1 MLHIDI
7 FSTDRKYFLTCIDKF
22 SKFAM
27 VQPILSRTIEDL
39 KPALLQL
46 LNVFPKAKVIYCDN
60 EPSLNSHTILTM
72 LENHFG
78 VSVSNAPPLHSV
90 SNGQVERF
98 HSTLVE
104 LARCLKIDKGIS
116 DTVELILLA
125 TTKYNKFIHSVI
137 GKRPADVVV
146 TQSNDQQCDIEGR
159 IRHTQDK
166 LRSGENASRQ
176 NRRFNAGDKVL
187 VNSNRRLGNKFS
199 PLCEE
204 KTVEADMGTTV
215 LIKGRMVHKDNLRL
229 AKHNHVI
236 ARLTIFHFSLLLSLA
251 TWRKLFITI
260 IFNHTACSVLWW
272 LVNPSLTNNTVYPIY
287 RFTIIPLLFFLS
299 VASAHKTDFSKAKY
313 IPTAVS
319 EAAKYLGI

>member
-7 FSTDRKYFLTCIDKF
+7 FSTDKKYFLTCVDKF

-27 VQPILSRTIEDL
+27 VQPIPSRTIEDL

-46 LNVFPKAKVIYCDN
+46 MNIFPRAKIVYCDN

-78 VSVSNAPPLHSV
+78 VSISNAPPLYSV

-98 HSTLVE
+98 HSTLIE

-125 TTKYNKFIHSVI
+125 TARYNKSIHSVI
-137 GKRPADVVV
+137 DRKPADVVL
-146 TQSNDQQCDIEGR
+146 TQSNDPQYEVQDKIK
-159 IRHTQDK
+159 HAQDK
-166 LRSGENASRQ
+166 LRNRENAFRQ
-176 NRRFNAGDKVL
+176 TRVFEVGKKVL
-187 VNSNRRLGNKFS
+187 VKSNRRLVNKIS

-215 LIKGRMVHKDNLRL
+215 LIKGRVVQKDNL
-229 AKHNHVI
+229 K
-236 ARLTIFHFSLLLSLA
+236 
-251 TWRKLFITI
+251 
-260 IFNHTACSVLWW
+260 
-272 LVNPSLTNNTVYPIY
+272 
-287 RFTIIPLLFFLS
+287 
-299 VASAHKTDFSKAKY
+299 
-313 IPTAVS
+313 
-319 EAAKYLGI
+319 